1 VSGGQFARDQAEW
14 RWRAYFMPDT
24 TTLRNNLG
32 IIDPEALRAVEY
44 RISSVRRQ
52 QLDQGT
58 VAVPRTFDDAHLSA
72 VHKHLFGDVY
82 AWAGAPRTV
91 NMAKDGRNFADVEGE
106 VMVQV
111 WEAKVVVA
119 RTPWERLNREEFA
132 VALGEVTAHLNFAHP
147 FREGNGRTTRVLLEH
162 LAERTSFALDFA
174 RVSAQVWNQASAA
187 SMPTGRGE
195 APDPSSLV
203 PVFLALT
210 VDRDPAAPALEQK
223 EERSVQ
229 RSPAQLAALADPHRM
244 PRTAVQRQQDSTR
257 LRDQAST
264 VDLPRGTAERQQGR

>member
-1 VSGGQFARDQAEW
+1 MSGGQFARDQAEW

-24 TTLRNNLG
+24 TTLRKNLG

-58 VAVPRTFDDAHLSA
+58 VVVPRTFDDAHLVA
-72 VHKHLFGDVY
+72 VHRHLFGDVY
-82 AWAGAPRTV
+82 PWAGQPRTV
-91 NMAKDGRNFADVEGE
+91 NMAKDGRNFADVEHE
-106 VMVQV
+106 VMGQV

-119 RTPWERLNREEFA
+119 RTPWERLDREEFA
-132 VALGEVTAHLNFAHP
+132 VAMAEVTAHLNFAHP

-162 LAERTSFALDFA
+162 LAERTPFALDFT

-195 APDPSSLV
+195 APDLAPLV
-203 PVFLALT
+203 PVFRALT
-210 VDRDPAAPALEQK
+210 VDRDPPSPARGQGL
-223 EERSVQ
+223 ERSVQ
-229 RSPAQLAALADPHRM
+229 RSPGQLAALANPHRM
-244 PRTAVQRQQDSTR
+244 PLTALQRQQDSTR

-264 VDLPRGTAERQQGR
+264 VDLPRGPAERQQGR